1 MDAAT
6 GEQIWRHDTMGHIWS
21 SPLLADGKLYIGNED
36 GYMSIIPA
44 GREYD
49 KKAVAE
55 IDMTSPIYSS
65 AVAANGVLYVASHTH
80 LFAIAETGEQER

>member
-1 MDAAT
+1 
-6 GEQIWRHDTMGHIWS
+6 
-21 SPLLADGKLYIGNED
+21 
-36 GYMSIIPA
+36 MSIIPA